1 MEKVPFPQL
10 LGLVRPWRRYIFYR
24 LRRLGIPA
32 AEVFLYV
39 PLLDWGFV
47 LRAAYVVRKYGLFI
61 FQAEFPAY
69 ARIAL
74 ILRKWF
80 GGFAVLVEHNVEFER
95 IRSQYPEAS
104 DAVIERLRNTE
115 VGLCHEVNAVVA
127 VSDQDRATL
136 VREGV
141 DTNKTFLVPHGVDL
155 DAFADALP
163 LRHVHRTPF
172 EEQRNCLVFHGTF
185 NYSPN
190 REALNIIR
198 DQILPRLRRRGLS
211 PIVMAIGANPPNLRP
226 SSDIVCPGEVDSVAP
241 YLKSADAAI
250 VPLMQ
255 GGGTRMKL
263 LDYFAAGVPV
273 ISTSKGAEGLAVENE
288 RQLLIRDDLDAFADA
303 IVELLGSKSKV
314 ERLVASARQFVAHS
328 DWSTISQQYA
338 DIYEQPRACRRY
350 RKRPAR
356 GHSRPRL

>member
-1 MEKVPFPQL
+1 MEKVAFPQL
-10 LGLVRPWRRYIFYR
+10 LGVVRPWRRYIFYR

-47 LRAAYVVRKYGLFI
+47 LRAVYLVRKYGLFV

-74 ILRKWF
+74 LLRKWL
-80 GGFAVLVEHNVEFER
+80 GGFAVLVEHNIEYER
-95 IRSQYPEAS
+95 IRSQYPETS
-104 DAVIERLRNTE
+104 DSVIERLRNTE
-115 VGLCHEVNAVVA
+115 VRLCHEVNAVVA
-127 VSDQDRATL
+127 VSDRDRATL

-141 DTNKTFLVPHGVDL
+141 DANKTFVVPHGVDL
-155 DAFADALP
+155 DAFAHALP
-163 LRHVHRTPF
+163 VRHLHHMASEKKRD
-172 EEQRNCLVFHGTF
+172 CLVFHGTF
-185 NYSPN
+185 NYAPN

-198 DQILPRLRRRGLS
+198 EQILPRLQRRGLS
-211 PIVMAIGANPPNLRP
+211 PMVMAIGANPPSLRP
-226 SSDIVCPGEVDSVAP
+226 SCGIVCPGEVDSVAP

-303 IVELLGSKSKV
+303 IVELLSSASKV

-328 DWSTISQQYA
+328 DWSTIAQQYA
-338 DIYEQPRACRRY
+338 AIYQHARSRGRY
-350 RKRPAR
+350 RKRRTR
-356 GHSRPRL
+356 GHSRP